1 MTNLTPEHPAV
12 RAAHKA
18 SKEWLADSKGTL
30 PDDEMVY
37 VLASA
42 IPLLTSDNIRDTDI
56 EREAMAEGWKLGEAC
71 GWGRAMRYMSDEPDV
86 KRAANPFQ
94 EYKEKT

>member
-1 MTNLTPEHPAV
+1 M
-12 RAAHKA
+12 
-18 SKEWLADSKGTL
+18 KEVKEL
-30 PDDEMVY
+30 
-37 VLASA
+37 
-42 IPLLTSDNIRDTDI
+42 
-56 EREAMAEGWKLGEAC
+56 MAEGWKLGEAC